1 MAGESAKNMADLIR
15 AVVDDELKKRDQIAL
30 CRVRCVNDDGTVD
43 VYDVGDETQSFSK
56 IPNNS
61 GVFLASGDYVYVVKV
76 GGTYSTAYVSRR
88 LATLANIP
96 ESPQGQLDNLFA
108 KNKGIDKR
116 LSKLSS
122 YYVKKNNLVDLV
134 YPVGSVYYTT
144 DFEFDP
150 QKAFGGKWK
159 RWSEVSVQGDGITN
173 TGFYENQQKN
183 DPCKIKGV
191 YVEDGN
197 LDEGVVWDKKIP
209 TQVSFEKNTSLPSHL
224 YCSLGDY
231 YKADPP
237 FVGNYLF
244 WFRTSLEKADLINIK
259 VVSFELVTFEIDNE
273 HPRNSHYVSHWRSSL
288 SPIYNG
294 IFPITSMKMPIYI
307 APGYEPRID
316 IEFKA
321 GERIDKEWN
330 LSFYMVRWP
339 LAYYRVK

>member
-88 LATLANIP
+88 LATLANTP

-108 KNKGIDKR
+108 KSKGVDKR
-116 LSKLSS
+116 LSNLSS

-144 DFEFDP
+144 DFDFDP

-159 RWSEVSVQGDGITN
+159 RWSEVYVQGDGITN

-183 DPCKIKGV
+183 VPCKI
-191 YVEDGN
+191 VEDSVGVE
-197 LDEGVVWDKKIP
+197 DENGEIKAVDGV
-209 TQVSFEKNTSLPSHL
+209 TVSNS
-224 YCSLGDY
+224 GDSITFNEEVPFPLTLECHFTT
-231 YKADPP
+231 ADGTL
-237 FVGNYLF
+237 FCGDYLF
-244 WFRTSLEKADLINIK
+244 WFQTSLSTTDLAKLIES
-259 VVSFELVTFEIDNE
+259 VEVSPATL
-273 HPRNSHYVSHWRSSL
+273 RSV
-288 SPIYNG
+288 YND
-294 IFPITSMKMPIYI
+294 IFPITSIKVPFFTESPQSSYEAKINFNEG
-307 APGYEPRID
+307 APVGY
-316 IEFKA
+316 KWTL
-321 GERIDKEWN
+321 K
-330 LSFYMVRWP
+330 FYMVRWP